1 VDTFFQV
8 LCHVLIRTI
17 EEPIGDWKK
26 PKSQFGIRC
35 CWFETNEKMHID
47 MLGDVILK

>member
-1 VDTFFQV
+1 
-8 LCHVLIRTI
+8 L
-17 EEPIGDWKK
+17 EETAIT
-26 PKSQFGIRC
+26 QFGIGG

>member
-1 VDTFFQV
+1 M
-8 LCHVLIRTI
+8 TI

-26 PKSQFGIRC
+26 QQSQFGIGG

-47 MLGDVILK
+47 MLGDVNLN